1 MTESDAVPRP
11 GATLRNPLA
20 GRIAAVRRDPLLLNS
35 FFLMLTTVLGAA
47 AGFLFWVIV
56 ARLYPVEDVGRA
68 SSLLSSVSLLSYFSL
83 FGLSSTLVRHLP
95 SSARPAEDTSTAV
108 TTVAVAAVLVS
119 TAFAL
124 LIPTLAPELGFV
136 RASPLHVAVFAL
148 LAAGA
153 ALNLLTDSVFIALRA
168 TRVNL
173 VVNGVL
179 MSAVKLALPAAVVAA
194 GAFGI
199 FTASGIASVVAAA
212 ASVAAIRRRLGVRV
226 RPHLSWHMLRA
237 TFGYSL
243 SSYVSSSLN
252 LVPQIV
258 LPIVVLQELG
268 PAAAAIYF
276 VAFQIANLVNSAS
289 YAIGESLFAEGSLNR
304 AQLVPLARRAGAAMT
319 AVTVPAAL
327 VVAALAQP
335 VLRLF
340 GPSYAHHGTGTLAL
354 FTLSSLAVAFNTWAS
369 FLLKVTRQ
377 LVAMVVSNA
386 VLVAVVLGV
395 ALLGLQHGL
404 RWAAIAWGAGNAV
417 SGVVAAVALLL
428 PSLRTPSTGRHS
440 RPRRPA
446 KRNVTERK
454 AAERKAAEQR
464 VEDQSVEGRN
474 V

>member
-1 MTESDAVPRP
+1 VQRP
-11 GATLRNPLA
+11 GAAPRLPLA
-20 GRIAAVRRDPLLLNS
+20 GRIAAVRHDPLLLNS
-35 FFLMLTTVLGAA
+35 FFLMLITVLGAA

-95 SSARPAEDTSTAV
+95 SSSSPAEDTSTAV
-108 TTVAVAAVLVS
+108 TAVSVAAVVIS
-119 TAFAL
+119 TLFAL

-136 RASPLHVAVFAL
+136 RASALHVAVFAL

-153 ALNLLTDSVFIALRA
+153 ALNLLTDSIFIALRA

-173 VVNGVL
+173 VINGVL
-179 MSAVKLALPAAVVAA
+179 MSAVKLALPVAAVAA

-199 FTASGIASVVAAA
+199 FMASGVASVVAAV
-212 ASVAAIRRRLGVRV
+212 ASIAAIRRRLGVRV

-243 SSYVSSSLN
+243 SSYIASSLN

-268 PAAAAIYF
+268 PAAAATYF
-276 VAFQIANLVNSAS
+276 IAFQIANLVNSAS
-289 YAIGESLFAEGSLNR
+289 YAIGESLFAEGSLNQ
-304 AQLVPLARRAGAAMT
+304 ALLAPLARRAGAAMI

-327 VVAALAQP
+327 LVTILAQP

-340 GPSYAHHGTGTLAL
+340 GPSYAQHGTGTLVL
-354 FTLSSLAVAFNTWAS
+354 FAVSSLAVALNTWAS

-377 LVAMVVSNA
+377 LVAMVVSNV
-386 VLVAVVLGV
+386 VLVAVILGV
-395 ALLGLQHGL
+395 ALLGLHHGL
-404 RWAAIAWGAGNAV
+404 RWAAIAWGAGNAG
-417 SGVVAAVALLL
+417 SGIVAAVALLL
-428 PSLRTPSTGRHS
+428 PILRAPSAGRHS
-440 RPRRPA
+440 RSRRPPEQNTEE
-446 KRNVTERK
+446 RNV
-454 AAERKAAEQR
+454 
-464 VEDQSVEGRN
+464 
-474 V
+474 